1 MVWATTASINQ
12 RSIVASTALAAVS
25 AAAVARGDSAV
36 TDYDGLITTAHAQVV
51 EALAQRDIT
60 EESVTRTTGV
70 ARAET
75 DLTLALLFESA
86 QQIARDGSGD
96 QYAQQA
102 AFFRKSYEEEIARVQ
117 PVDNVKGSGMGFR
130 WQRG

>member
-12 RSIVASTALAAVS
+12 RSIVASTALSAVS

-36 TDYDGLITTAHAQVV
+36 TDYDDLITTAHAQVV

-75 DLTLALLFESA
+75 DLTLALLFESVL
-86 QQIARDGSGD
+86 QIARDGTGD

-102 AFFRKSYEEEIARVQ
+102 RRFRESYESEMSSVQ
-117 PVDNVKGSGMGFR
+117 PIEDVKGVGRGFR
-130 WQRG
+130 WARG